1 MTYSKICK
9 ERLEMKKICA
19 CVLILLMTCSKAFA
33 AIPEYDTISPINLTI
48 GTFNYIQG
56 TENEASFVEA
66 IRHFA
71 VAVHEMTT
79 L

>member
-1 MTYSKICK
+1 
-9 ERLEMKKICA
+9 MKKICV
-19 CVLILLMTCSKAFA
+19 CILVLLAISSEAFA
-33 AIPEYDTISPINLTI
+33 TDHIYDTISPINLTI
-48 GTFNYIQG
+48 GTFNRMQG
-56 TENEASFVEA
+56 TEYEARFVEA